1 MGENAVVH
9 EFSGPDGSVF
19 GIEVDEPT
27 LERGFKAVGRG
38 APEERISYR
47 EAIDRVRPAANYLL
61 QAVKNLEA
69 KPDAVEVTFGIK
81 ISTKAGAVIASAA
94 AEGNFTVKLNWKRE

>member
-1 MGENAVVH
+1 MTNKAVVY
-9 EFSGPDGSVF
+9 EFSGPDGSAF

-27 LERGFKAVGRG
+27 LDRGFRPVGRE
-38 APEERISYR
+38 APEEKISYH
-47 EAIDRVRPAANYLL
+47 EAIDRVRPAADYLL
-61 QAVKNLEA
+61 RAVKSLDA
-69 KPDAVEVTFGIK
+69 KPDSVEVTFGIK